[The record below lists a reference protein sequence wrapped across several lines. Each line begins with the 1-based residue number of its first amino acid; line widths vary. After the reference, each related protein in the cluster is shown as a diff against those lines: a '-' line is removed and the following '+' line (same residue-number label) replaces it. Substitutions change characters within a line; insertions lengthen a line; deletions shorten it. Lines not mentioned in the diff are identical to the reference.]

1 MTNNLSVYNGPERS
15 YPRKTFPSGEK
26 NPKIVREELLQ
37 IPDYLDFTVFSK
49 NQLRFAERLFRTNTY
64 INQENYIRS
73 ENFFIKL
80 DKPRYWNYDN
90 IAVLFNNIRIV
101 LDITNEMFKDVIND
115 ADITIAKNSINA
127 VTTIISNLKKGFSE
141 ISIQNTD
148 FINYLKGLSNS
159 TSINSIFFNNGI
171 VDILNES
178 SEKTGV
184 SSISTEYIFATQI
197 VITIY
202 AKVVSILTYVNPYV
216 LVKKDSGVNTI
227 TPPTL
232 KNKNIS
238 IPRKQRTA
246 VDGKLSKFME
256 LDMNNYDNNVE
267 YIDQKLK
274 SITPRHKGSKPGT
287 GKITREISNPY
298 IRLIQFPCY
307 SLNILLPIAIAP
319 VIFIFTGA
327 ANIDFKV
334 ISSHLAELKVVGSY
348 FRININ
354 SFLSK
359 LIFYDKNEVR
369 CTPNLVFFKDQSDK
383 EKVKLKMKKGKVVNF
398 EYYRLLKAIAPQH
411 AYYDGVIQQKITT
424 LVDFKAKE
432 LTEPEKAALADA
444 ESYIPT
450 YSATGTEK
458 VHEDKRYHPN
468 NVPKAKV
475 YSYNDYVVP
484 VTPER
489 KGDERKGDESG
500 YESSSFVEDSEEQRN
515 NSGPKPPNSENKIT
529 TGKRLTKKVYKNGKV
544 VTGYYYENNPS
555 KIYDKQ
561 GNDIT
566 MEVESLDNSN

>member
-1 MTNNLSVYNGPERS
+1 MTDNLLVYNGPERT

-26 NPKIVREELLQ
+26 DPKIVREELLQ
-37 IPDYLDFTVFSK
+37 IPDYLDYTVFSK
-49 NQLRFAERLFRTNTY
+49 NQLRFAERLFRTTAYTTN
-64 INQENYIRS
+64 ENYIRS

-101 LDITNEMFKDVIND
+101 LDIVNEMFKDVIND
-115 ADITIAKNSINA
+115 SDITLTKNSINA
-127 VTTIISNLKKGFSE
+127 VSTIITNLKKGFDE
-141 ISIQNTD
+141 TSIKNTD

-159 TSINSIFFNNGI
+159 ASINSIFFNNGI
-171 VDILNES
+171 IDIMNER

-184 SSISTEYIFATQI
+184 FSIGTEYIFAAQI

-202 AKVVSILTYVNPYV
+202 AKVVSILTYINPYV

-246 VDGKLSKFME
+246 VEGKLSKFME
-256 LDMNNYDNNVE
+256 LDMNNYDSNVE
-267 YIDQKLK
+267 YVDQKLK
-274 SITPRHKGSKPGT
+274 SITARHKGSKPGT

-307 SLNILLPIAIAP
+307 SLNILLPITIAP
-319 VIFIFTGA
+319 VIFIYTEA
-327 ANIDFKV
+327 TNIDFKV

-359 LIFYDKNEVR
+359 LIFYDKNENR

-383 EKVKLKMKKGKVVNF
+383 EKVKLKMKRGKAVNF
-398 EYYRLLKAIAPQH
+398 DYYRLLKAIAPQH
-411 AYYDGVIQQKITT
+411 AYYDGTIQTKFTSLQ
-424 LVDFKAKE
+424 DFKAKE
-432 LTEPEKAALADA
+432 LTKEEKGALADA
-444 ESYIPT
+444 ETYIPT
-450 YSATGTEK
+450 YSINGEEK
-458 VHEDKRYHPN
+458 VKVDKRYHPN

-475 YSYNDYVVP
+475 YTYGDYIPSKSNP
-484 VTPER
+484 VIP
-489 KGDERKGDESG
+489 KSNVSSPGSG
-500 YESSSFVEDSEEQRN
+500 FVSGTEDSSSKPPKPVNN
-515 NSGPKPPNSENKIT
+515 NSNKPNIKEFDKKKIT
-529 TGKRLTKKVYKNGKV
+529 DKNGNKHIV
-544 VTGYYYENNPS
+544 YIDPEDPDTYYDAN
-555 KIYDKQ
+555 
-561 GNDIT
+561 GNE
-566 MEVESLDNSN
+566 MEIEV

>member
-26 NPKIVREELLQ
+26 DPKIVREELLQ
-37 IPDYLDFTVFSK
+37 IPDYLDYTVFSK
-49 NQLRFAERLFRTNTY
+49 NQLRFAERLFRTTTY
-64 INQENYIRS
+64 TTNENYIRS

-101 LDITNEMFKDVIND
+101 LGIVNEMFKDVIND
-115 ADITIAKNSINA
+115 SDITIAKKSITA
-127 VTTIISNLKKGFSE
+127 VTTIISNLKQGFDE
-141 ISIQNTD
+141 TSIKNTD

-159 TSINSIFFNNGI
+159 ASINSIFFNNGI
-171 VDILNES
+171 VDILNEK

-184 SSISTEYIFATQI
+184 FSINNEYIFAAQI

-202 AKVVSILTYVNPYV
+202 AKVVSILTYINPYV

-246 VDGKLSKFME
+246 VEGKLSKFME

-267 YIDQKLK
+267 YVDQKLK
-274 SITPRHKGSKPGT
+274 SIVPRHKGSKPGT

-307 SLNILLPIAIAP
+307 SLNILLPITIAP
-319 VIFIFTGA
+319 VIFIYTDA
-327 ANIDFKV
+327 SNLDFKEL
-334 ISSHLAELKVVGSY
+334 SSHLAELKVVGSY

-359 LIFYDKNEVR
+359 LIFYDKNEIR
-369 CTPNLVFFKDQSDK
+369 CSPNLVFFKDNTDK
-383 EKVKLKMKKGKVVNF
+383 EKVKLKMKKGKTVNF

-411 AYYDGVIQQKITT
+411 AYYDGAIQTKITT
-424 LVDFKAKE
+424 LQDFKAKE
-432 LTEPEKAALADA
+432 LTKEEKDALADA

-450 YSATGTEK
+450 YSVNGEEK
-458 VHEDKRYHPN
+458 VHTDINKRYHPN
-468 NVPKAKV
+468 NTPMAKV
-475 YSYNDYVVP
+475 YTYENYVPSSNP
-484 VTPER
+484 VIPQSNPITPN
-489 KGDERKGDESG
+489 SG
-500 YESSSFVEDSEEQRN
+500 NVSSSEELGN
-515 NSGPKPPNSENKIT
+515 KAPKPVNNNNNNNKPNVKSLSK
-529 TGKRLTKKVYKNGKV
+529 KKVTDKNGNKFLV
-544 VTGYYYENNPS
+544 YFDPEEPETYYDANGNEMEIVTE
-555 KIYDKQ
+555 
-561 GNDIT
+561 
-566 MEVESLDNSN
+566 

>member
-26 NPKIVREELLQ
+26 DPKIVREELLQ
-37 IPDYLDFTVFSK
+37 IPDYLDYTVFSK
-49 NQLRFAERLFRTNTY
+49 NQLRFAERLFRTTTY
-64 INQENYIRS
+64 TTNENYIRS

-101 LDITNEMFKDVIND
+101 LGIVNEMFKDVIND
-115 ADITIAKNSINA
+115 SDITIAKKSITA
-127 VTTIISNLKKGFSE
+127 VTTIISNLKQGFDE
-141 ISIQNTD
+141 TSIKNTD

-159 TSINSIFFNNGI
+159 ASINSIFFNNGI
-171 VDILNES
+171 VDILNEK

-184 SSISTEYIFATQI
+184 FSINNEYIFAAQI

-202 AKVVSILTYVNPYV
+202 AKVVSILTYINPYV

-246 VDGKLSKFME
+246 VEGKLSKFME

-267 YIDQKLK
+267 YVDQKLK
-274 SITPRHKGSKPGT
+274 SIVPRHKGSKPGT

-307 SLNILLPIAIAP
+307 SLNILLPITIAP
-319 VIFIFTGA
+319 VIFIYTDA
-327 ANIDFKV
+327 SNLDFKEL
-334 ISSHLAELKVVGSY
+334 SSHLAELKVVGSY

-359 LIFYDKNEVR
+359 LIFYDKNEIR
-369 CTPNLVFFKDQSDK
+369 CSPNLVFFKDNTDK
-383 EKVKLKMKKGKVVNF
+383 EKVKLKMKKGKTVNF

-411 AYYDGVIQQKITT
+411 AYYDGAIQTKITT
-424 LVDFKAKE
+424 LQDFKAKE
-432 LTEPEKAALADA
+432 LTKEEKDALADA

-450 YSATGTEK
+450 YSVNGEEK
-458 VHEDKRYHPN
+458 VHTDINKRYHPN
-468 NVPKAKV
+468 NTPMAKV
-475 YSYNDYVVP
+475 YTYENYVPSSNP
-484 VTPER
+484 VIPQSNPLTPN
-489 KGDERKGDESG
+489 SG
-500 YESSSFVEDSEEQRN
+500 NVSSSEELGN
-515 NSGPKPPNSENKIT
+515 KAPKPVNNNNNNNKPNVKSLSK
-529 TGKRLTKKVYKNGKV
+529 KKVTDKNGNKFLV
-544 VTGYYYENNPS
+544 YFDPEEPETYYDANGNEMEIVTE
-555 KIYDKQ
+555 
-561 GNDIT
+561 
-566 MEVESLDNSN
+566 